1 MKKGMALFLLTV
13 VFSSALWAQVYE
25 GTAEYDKKKYT
36 AFLAEYDYQ
45 APAVENALL
54 KRFSKLGYRPREEKG
69 LLNRDKGFKVFAG
82 SIMND
87 ITEGQADYLVK
98 VEKRSR
104 KEREISLLTIIILQK
119 GEALGRSVSEE
130 RANKVKSYLKS
141 IIPDV
146 AAESLELDI
155 KAQEDAILKA
165 EKKLEGLKKEQ
176 GELERKLENNG
187 KAQQDTENEIKAKQ
201 EGLQILKSK
210 RVTPAL
216 QGSGSGQKTNP

>member
-1 MKKGMALFLLTV
+1 MKKGMALFLLILTL
-13 VFSSALWAQVYE
+13 SAGLSAQVYE

-104 KEREISLLTIIILQK
+104 KEREISLLTIIILQN

-130 RANKVKSYLKS
+130 RANK
-141 IIPDV
+141 
-146 AAESLELDI
+146 
-155 KAQEDAILKA
+155 
-165 EKKLEGLKKEQ
+165 GLKKEQ
-176 GELERKLENNG
+176 GDLERKLENNG
-187 KAQQDTENEIKAKQ
+187 KSQQDTENEIKAKQ

-216 QGSGSGQKTNP
+216 PSSDSGQKTNP

>member
-1 MKKGMALFLLTV
+1 MKKGIALFLLTV

-104 KEREISLLTIIILQK
+104 KEREISLLTIIILQN
-119 GEALGRSVSEE
+119 GIQLTDRQSSD
-130 RANKVKSYLKS
+130 L
-141 IIPDV
+141 V
-146 AAESLELDI
+146 AFLRTLTDSSFVRNPNL
-155 KAQEDAILKA
+155 
-165 EKKLEGLKKEQ
+165 
-176 GELERKLENNG
+176 
-187 KAQQDTENEIKAKQ
+187 AKP
-201 EGLQILKSK
+201 E
-210 RVTPAL
+210 
-216 QGSGSGQKTNP
+216 